1 MRTILNNRWVKL
13 VKQLF
18 FTILLTV
25 TSLFCAL
32 KTDLTFYIIIGW
44 FGTFF
49 FGIGGTYAFVRDLI
63 YNIKGR
69 CWVLILNEGL
79 LIGKTLIHWENIE
92 GFGKWNGGVLVFT
105 NNVEE
110 RLAAANLIKRWNMK
124 LSIKMSKTDILAPE
138 LGFEGSCNDFI
149 AQCEEELL
157 RFKKLK

>member
-1 MRTILNNRWVKL
+1 MGETRQTIVFYNSTDRDIPFLCAKNG
-13 VKQLF
+13 F
-18 FTILLTV
+18 DIL
-25 TSLFCAL
+25 
-32 KTDLTFYIIIGW
+32 YNHW
-44 FGTFF
+44 MFGTFF

-149 AQCEEELL
+149 AQCEEELIK
-157 RFKKLK
+157 FKNK

>member
-25 TSLFCAL
+25 ASLFCAL
-32 KTDLTFYIIIGW
+32 KTDLAFNIIIGW

-49 FGIGGTYAFVRDLI
+49 FGIGGMYAFVRDLI

-79 LIGKTLIHWENIE
+79 LIGKALIHWENIE

-110 RLAAANLIKRWNMK
+110 RLAVANLIKRWNMK
-124 LSIKMSKTDILAPE
+124 LSIKMSKTDLLAPE

-149 AQCEEELL
+149 AQCEEELIK
-157 RFKKLK
+157 FKNK